1 MNNTQSQL
9 HSIQFATFHVE
20 NLLLGLSIDTIQE
33 INRQHDVTGVPHS
46 PDSVSGV
53 INLRG
58 EVVTVVDLRTLLG
71 LKKQTTIQDSRC
83 IIIHLQ
89 DELIGLLVDRIAD
102 TLTIPADEVEPTPSN
117 VDGIEGRFF
126 KGVHTLE
133 TGVVVLLDVE
143 QLLETC

>member
-1 MNNTQSQL
+1 MNKIDNL
-9 HSIQFATFHVE
+9 HGTQFATFHVE
-20 NLLLGLSIDTIQE
+20 SLLLGVSIDTIQE
-33 INRQHDVTGVPHS
+33 INRQLDVTQVPHS
-46 PDSVSGV
+46 PDSVRGV

-71 LKKQTTIQDSRC
+71 LKRQTDTHDSRC
-83 IIIHLQ
+83 IVIHLQ

-102 TLTIPADEVEPTPSN
+102 TLTIPADGIEPTPAN
-117 VDGIEGRFF
+117 IDGIEGRFF

-133 TGVVVLLDVE
+133 SGVVVLLDVE